1 MINTDLTTF
10 KTKVNNNSSLELA
23 IGNTPLIPI
32 TNVSKNI
39 SSEVKIFTKAEWLNP
54 GGSIKDRPALK
65 IINSAIEQKLI
76 YDNIR
81 LLDSTSGNMGIA
93 YASICAS
100 MGIGVTLTM
109 PENASEERMIIL
121 KALGAELILTDP
133 LEGSDGAMKVA
144 RQISDKSPEKYF
156 YADQYNNPNNWLAH
170 YETTGPEIWTQTQRE
185 ITHFV
190 AGLGTSGTVTG
201 VTRYLRDQNK
211 SVETI
216 AFQPAS
222 PFHGIEGLKHM
233 ASSELPGIYDRDLP
247 DDNFE
252 INTEK
257 AYEMVKRLAKEEGLF
272 VGLSS
277 GASVQAAIE
286 VAEKL
291 EKGVVVTILPDG
303 GYKYLSNPIWDSK
316 K

>member
-1 MINTDLTTF
+1 MIIGDPSILKTT
-10 KTKVNNNSSLELA
+10 NRHISNLELA

-32 TNVSKNI
+32 ANVYKSINSK
-39 SSEVKIFTKAEWLNP
+39 VKIFAKAEWLNP

-65 IINSAIEQKLI
+65 IINSAIEKKHL
-76 YDNIR
+76 DNGIR

-109 PENASEERMIIL
+109 PENASSERMVIL

-133 LEGSDGAMKVA
+133 LEGSDGAMIVA
-144 RQISDKSPEKYF
+144 KKMAGDFNNRYY

-170 YETTGPEIWTQTQRE
+170 YETTGPEIWKQTNGE
-185 ITHFV
+185 VTHFV

-201 VTRYLRDQNK
+201 VTRFLKEQNK
-211 SVETI
+211 NIGTVSY
-216 AFQPAS
+216 QPTS

-233 ASSELPGIYDRDLP
+233 ASSQLPGIYDPGLA
-247 DDNFE
+247 DDNYE
-252 INTEK
+252 IETEK

-277 GASVQAAIE
+277 GASVLAAIE
-286 VAEKL
+286 LAENL
-291 EKGVVVTILPDG
+291 DEGIIVTILPDG
-303 GYKYLSNPIWDSK
+303 GYKYVSNQLWETNQ
-316 K
+316 